1 MQLVVHFWLVLF
13 KGENR
18 LRGVSMLN
26 YKQPQRCAVASY
38 PTPLPPLTLLENS
51 SPNHTSSASFLL
63 YLPFFSENHPVWG
76 NESPGFLLF
85 FAFVLSVFFFSFFPP
100 LPSSTSC
107 HARWLCN
114 GNPVPLGGADFK
126 LSQRRERFTAVIR
139 NFRSERFGT
148 LGTLQLKVER

>member
-1 MQLVVHFWLVLF
+1 
-13 KGENR
+13 
-18 LRGVSMLN
+18 MLN

-63 YLPFFSENHPVWG
+63 YLQFFSGNRLVWE
-76 NESPGFLLF
+76 NESPSFLLF
-85 FAFVLSVFFFSFFPP
+85 SLPLFFPFSFFLFPP

-114 GNPVPLGGADFK
+114 GNTVPLGGADFK

-148 LGTLQLKVER
+148 LRTLQLKVQRCQRAASEKLQPAQDGGAP